1 MKNLS
6 KLQLEALSLK
16 FKFSK
21 KLQKEFFGEEKTFL
35 ALMKDISKGLV
46 CVNGQKLELPK
57 LWHFIFLCFLCRGL
71 KFLSKGSIGTVFGLI
86 IYDFIKLLLRLLCG
100 GGF

>member
-21 KLQKEFFGEEKTFL
+21 KLQDEFRAEKTYITYMR
-35 ALMKDISKGLV
+35 AISEGLV
-46 CVNGQKLELPK
+46 CVNGKKPEFPK

-71 KFLSKGSIGTVFGLI
+71 KFLSKSVIGSLI
-86 IYDFIKLLLRLLCG
+86 IYDFIKWSFHLLCKVW
-100 GGF
+100 F